1 MLTIGIVGLPNVGK
15 SSLFNALTKN
25 DILVANYPFATIE
38 PNIGVVNIPDK
49 RLIKLQEI
57 YNSQKT
63 TYANI
68 QFIDIA
74 GLVEGASRGEG
85 LGNKFLHHIRQVDM
99 IVQVLRV
106 FQDQDTIHVNDQINP
121 ENDKNIVNTELVLAD
136 LKHVNGQIEKL
147 TKLLKSDPK
156 LEKEL
161 NLLIKVKALLEDN
174 QPLWTTS
181 FEDEYK
187 LIIKKQDFLT
197 LKPIIY
203 VFNLDEQDLKK
214 QDLKNELTKIA
225 HPNQAIFL
233 SAKLENELKNL
244 DENETKELLDFY
256 DIKESGL
263 EQLVQ
268 QSYQILGLQS
278 FLTAGQQEVRAWTI
292 SQNTLAPD
300 AAAVIHNDFKRGFI
314 AAEITDYNDLIHY
327 GSYIKTKQAGKV
339 RIEGKNYIMQPN
351 DIVDFKFNV
360 SGK

>member
-1 MLTIGIVGLPNVGK
+1 MLQIGIVGLPNVGK

-38 PNIGVVNIPDK
+38 PNIGIVNIPDE
-49 RLIKLQEI
+49 RLIKLQKI
-57 YNSQKT
+57 YNSQKIT
-63 TYANI
+63 HANI
-68 QFIDIA
+68 KFIDIA
-74 GLVEGASRGEG
+74 GLVEGASQGEG
-85 LGNKFLHHIRQVDM
+85 LGNKFLEHIRQVDM

-106 FQDQDTIHVNDQINP
+106 FHDQDTIHVNNQISP

-136 LKHVNGQIEKL
+136 LKHINSQIERL
-147 TKLLKSDPK
+147 TKLSKADHK

-161 NLLIKVKALLEDN
+161 NLLIKVKSLLDNN

-181 FEDEYK
+181 FNDEDK
-187 LIIKKQDFLT
+187 LIIKKQNLLT
-197 LKPIIY
+197 FKPIVY

-214 QDLKNELTKIA
+214 PDLKNELIQIA
-225 HPNQAIFL
+225 HPSQSIFL

-244 DENETKELLDFY
+244 NQNETKELLDFY

-263 EQLVQ
+263 EQLIK
-268 QSYQILGLQS
+268 QSYQTLGLQS

-314 AAEITDYNDLIHY
+314 AAEIINYHDLINY
-327 GSYIKTKQAGKV
+327 GSYIKAKQAGKV
-339 RIEGKNYIMQPN
+339 RTEGKKYIMQP
-351 DIVDFKFNV
+351 DDVVDFKFNV
-360 SGK
+360 